1 MAPSDIA
8 NTWANIRQGV
18 KEAELLIGEKKYNL
32 SMVKSRQVLE
42 LMVNYLCDNASVSEE
57 DLASSIDELYNSEWI
72 SKTTSEHYHK
82 IRMLGNKAVHEGN
95 NNGYDANQAYHLLSQ
110 EVYTFANEYKSK
122 SGRAGGRGSGAQRS
136 ASRSS
141 GSGSSGGRSSSGRP
155 SGGRGTGARSSSGR
169 DSQGRGP
176 GSRNSGARGGSSRG
190 SSSRGSRS
198 RRRQSSGGFS
208 PTPTDFIRLGLVLL
222 VVVIIVLLVRLL
234 MPKTEEDATDETS
247 TTAPV
252 ETSYS
257 VPETTMETTPVETE
271 TMTPTTPAPVY
282 KTTSSLNVRSEPSTA
297 GDILGLLEPGTIID
311 YVEDYDDEW
320 TIINFNGVE
329 AYVSSQ
335 YLAND

>member
-141 GSGSSGGRSSSGRP
+141 GSAPQEADLPPADLREAGEPAPEAPPAGIPRAEGR
-155 SGGRGTGARSSSGR
+155 
-169 DSQGRGP
+169 
-176 GSRNSGARGGSSRG
+176 
-190 SSSRGSRS
+190 
-198 RRRQSSGGFS
+198 
-208 PTPTDFIRLGLVLL
+208 
-222 VVVIIVLLVRLL
+222 
-234 MPKTEEDATDETS
+234 
-247 TTAPV
+247 
-252 ETSYS
+252 
-257 VPETTMETTPVETE
+257 VPETQGPEAAVPEAPQAAAPEAEGARASWRLFTHSHGFY
-271 TMTPTTPAPVY
+271 PARPC
-282 KTTSSLNVRSEPSTA
+282 SSCSGYHCSPRPSSDA
-297 GDILGLLEPGTIID
+297 
-311 YVEDYDDEW
+311 
-320 TIINFNGVE
+320 
-329 AYVSSQ
+329 
-335 YLAND
+335 